1 MTKITT
7 ENIDQIHCI
16 SVQGEIDAGSSI
28 YLDNSLKEAM
38 DAGEKKIIVDLAG
51 LDYISSAGLG
61 VFISHLD
68 EFEIKGIQLVLFGV
82 NETVNQ
88 VFEILGLE
96 KLLTIVESK
105 EEAIDSF
112 NE

>member
-38 DAGEKKIIVDLAG
+38 DAGEKKIIVVVSKSNSQHCSYLRSLAKN
-51 LDYISSAGLG
+51 
-61 VFISHLD
+61 V
-68 EFEIKGIQLVLFGV
+68 
-82 NETVNQ
+82 
-88 VFEILGLE
+88 
-96 KLLTIVESK
+96 SK
-105 EEAIDSF
+105 
-112 NE
+112 N